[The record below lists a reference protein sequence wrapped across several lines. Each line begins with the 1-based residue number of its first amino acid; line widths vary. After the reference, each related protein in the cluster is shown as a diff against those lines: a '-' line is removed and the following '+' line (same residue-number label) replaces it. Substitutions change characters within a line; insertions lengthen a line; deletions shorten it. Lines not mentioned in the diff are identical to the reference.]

1 MIRKSQSILTQ
12 IYALCDLC
20 VIQIVFFIAW
30 WIKFNSGLMP
40 AASPLP
46 KEQYYLWTLVYSII
60 AISLGFFMN
69 FYSPKR
75 KKRFSFELLKI
86 IQVHLVS
93 LLILI
98 SLLFINKEL
107 DISRQFL
114 AVLLSM
120 TVITTSIYRYL
131 VKMTLRNLRKKGY
144 NKQFILILGAGSLGR
159 KFYDKVQQQPDLGVE
174 VIGFLDDFQVKHDE
188 SNSLYKPIL
197 GAIDR
202 LENILQSVIVDE
214 VIIALPLAA
223 HDKYG
228 KIINVCEKAGIR
240 TMIIPDFYDILP
252 ARPYFDHFAG
262 IPLIN
267 VRDIPL
273 DDMGNRLAKRAFDVV
288 FSLIAIIIT
297 SPVLAAVAIAIK
309 LTSPGPIIFKQER
322 VGLNRRMFSMY
333 KFRSMRQASQKSAD
347 TEWTTENDIR
357 KTRIGAFIRKTSLDE
372 LPQFF
377 NVLFGHMSVVGP
389 RPERPFFVEQFKEE
403 IPKYMVKHHIRPGI
417 TGWAQSNGL
426 RGDTSIEERIS
437 LDIFYIENWTFL
449 FDIKIIWL
457 TIYKGFVNK
466 NAY

>member
-1 MIRKSQSILTQ
+1 MIRKNQGILTQ
-12 IYALCDLC
+12 IYALCDFI
-20 VIQIVFFIAW
+20 VIQLVFFISW
-30 WIKFNSGLMP
+30 WIKFDSGWIP
-40 AASPLP
+40 SVDPLP
-46 KEQYYLWTLVYSII
+46 KSQYYLWSFVFSIVLI
-60 AISLGFFMN
+60 GLGFFVN

-75 KKRFSFELLKI
+75 KKNFSFEVFKI
-86 IQVHLVS
+86 LQVNSVS
-93 LLILI
+93 LLILL
-98 SLLFINKEL
+98 SFLFLYKAVH
-107 DISRQFL
+107 ISREYL
-114 AVLLSM
+114 AVFIILNIVFMSC
-120 TVITTSIYRYL
+120 YRYA

-144 NKQFILILGAGSLGR
+144 NKQFVLILGAGSLGR
-159 KFYDKVQQQPDLGVE
+159 NFYDKVQLQPDLGVE
-174 VIGFLDDFQVKHDE
+174 VIGFLDDFHMKHE
-188 SNSLYKPIL
+188 EGHSHYKPIL
-197 GAIDR
+197 GVIDN

-273 DDMGNRLAKRAFDVV
+273 DDMGNRLAKRAFDIV
-288 FSLIAIIIT
+288 FSLLAIIIT
-297 SPVLAAVAIAIK
+297 SPVLIVVSIIIK

-322 VGLNRRMFSMY
+322 VGLNRRIFSMY
-333 KFRSMRQASQKSAD
+333 KFRSMRQASQQIAD
-347 TEWTTENDIR
+347 TGWTTENDTR
-357 KTRIGAFIRKTSLDE
+357 KTKIGAFIRKTSLDE

-426 RGDTSIEERIS
+426 RGDTSIQERIS